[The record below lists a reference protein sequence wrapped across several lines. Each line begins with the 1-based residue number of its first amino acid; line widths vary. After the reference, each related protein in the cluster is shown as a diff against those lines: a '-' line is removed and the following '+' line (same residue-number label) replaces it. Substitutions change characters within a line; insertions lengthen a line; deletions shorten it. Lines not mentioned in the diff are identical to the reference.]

1 VHTARGSWILQLI
14 SAMSP
19 IEKIVSCIGLKIYIL
34 YVIVC
39 LIIGPYFLYFGVMIV
54 KDGELT
60 GFDIWGSLKS
70 VPHMSI
76 ISFTYRRPLIKVRAA
91 IGVLRIPLAGLE
103 ISFPQV
109 RALTAILSRV
119 ATLNRSS

>member
-1 VHTARGSWILQLI
+1 
-14 SAMSP
+14 MSP

-39 LIIGPYFLYFGVMIV
+39 LIIRPYFLYFGVMIV

>member
-1 VHTARGSWILQLI
+1 
-14 SAMSP
+14 MSP

-39 LIIGPYFLYFGVMIV
+39 LIIRPCFLYFGVMIV

-76 ISFTYRRPLIKVRAA
+76 ISFTYRRHLIKVRAA
-91 IGVLRIPLAGLE
+91 IGVLKIPLAGLE

-119 ATLNRSS
+119 ATLNQSS